1 MLMSG
6 LTLDGKGI
14 TGLTQDGRGIT
25 GLADDDW
32 LKVKDA
38 EAPSQQSGANNAFL
52 YSAMVLGIGA
62 GISNAITDYGNAKA
76 KSGSLRTQAAAS
88 EGNAELAELQA
99 QNALYQGMQQIGEIT
114 RKAGAAKASARTA
127 MAARG
132 VGLGSGTAASVLASS
147 DVNKELDMIAAKRN
161 AIQAAAGYRR
171 QAGNLRTQ
179 AKVSRIMASA
189 ADSSARSSAIGSLIS
204 TAGQVAG
211 MWYMGTK

>member
-1 MLMSG
+1 
-6 LTLDGKGI
+6 
-14 TGLTQDGRGIT
+14 
-25 GLADDDW
+25 
-32 LKVKDA
+32 
-38 EAPSQQSGANNAFL
+38 
-52 YSAMVLGIGA
+52 
-62 GISNAITDYGNAKA
+62 
-76 KSGSLRTQAAAS
+76 
-88 EGNAELAELQA
+88 
-99 QNALYQGMQQIGEIT
+99 MQQIGEIT

-132 VGLGSGTAASVLASS
+132 VGLGSGTAANVLASS

-189 ADSSARSSAIGSLIS
+189 ADSSARGSAIGSLIS